1 MSTLSKRSNR
11 LGRSNYPRELKL
23 QLAKQA
29 CEPGVSV
36 SKLALEHGINANLVF
51 KWRRYYLAGEFDI
64 QTKPDLLP
72 VVVTQKDDT
81 DAPAQQPSPKA
92 APIVAATP
100 VVNTGNK
107 IEVQFADA
115 LVRIDSGKVHLT
127 PAQLSM
133 LLEGINWKQPEHT
146 WPAMSVL

>member
-1 MSTLSKRSNR
+1 MVGTKLSTLSKRSNR
-11 LGRSNYPRELKL
+11 LGRPNYPRELKL

-29 CEPGVSV
+29 CEPGISV

-72 VVVTQKDDT
+72 VVVTQKDYT
-81 DAPAQQPSPKA
+81 GAPAQQPSPKA
-92 APIVAATP
+92 APIVAEVTP
-100 VVNTGNK
+100 VVSANNK

-115 LVRIDSGKVHLT
+115 LVRIDSGADVALLQTVLT
-127 PAQLSM
+127 ALRS
-133 LLEGINWKQPEHT
+133 
-146 WPAMSVL
+146 

>member
-1 MSTLSKRSNR
+1 VVGTKLSTLSKQSNR
-11 LGRSNYPRELKL
+11 LGRPNYPRELKL
-23 QLAKQA
+23 RLAQQA

-72 VVVTQKDDT
+72 VAIVLEDGTA
-81 DAPAQQPSPKA
+81 APAQQSSAEAVPV
-92 APIVAATP
+92 VATATP
-100 VVNTGNK
+100 AVGTGNK

-115 LVRIDSGKVHLT
+115 LVRIGSGADV
-127 PAQLSM
+127 A
-133 LLEGINWKQPEHT
+133 LLQT
-146 WPAMSVL
+146 VLAVLRS